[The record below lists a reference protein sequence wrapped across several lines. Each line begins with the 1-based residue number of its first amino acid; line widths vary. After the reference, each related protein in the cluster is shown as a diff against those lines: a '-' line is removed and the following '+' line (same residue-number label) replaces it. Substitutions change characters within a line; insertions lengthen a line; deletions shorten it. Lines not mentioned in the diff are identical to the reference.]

1 MKPLDIDGN
10 ELKVG
15 DLVEVV
21 HVNGFHR
28 AEVPTYTPG
37 STSTIDEILSYE
49 SVYEI
54 VTKRFRDAKPK
65 EGVFVGLVNGWY
77 KVSTDLRLIATPDTK
92 APTKIE
98 FVTTKEGVR

>member
-15 DLVEVV
+15 DDVELVVSGKSPITDPDPFGLGGRFLVNEIISSEEINARARRAGMNVKVEVGMYV
-21 HVNGFHR
+21 GIEHR
-28 AEVPTYTPG
+28 WKKSDQV
-37 STSTIDEILSYE
+37 
-49 SVYEI
+49 
-54 VTKRFRDAKPK
+54 
-65 EGVFVGLVNGWY
+65 
-77 KVSTDLRLIATPDTK
+77 RLIPRDTK